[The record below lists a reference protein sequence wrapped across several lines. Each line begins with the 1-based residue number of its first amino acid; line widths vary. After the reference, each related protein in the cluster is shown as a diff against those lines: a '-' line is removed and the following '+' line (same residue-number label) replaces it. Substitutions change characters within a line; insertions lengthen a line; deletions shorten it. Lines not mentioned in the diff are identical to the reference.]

1 VQTVDNAAAPLPLAG
16 MRVLL
21 AEDNPVNQKLA
32 VRLLQKMGADVQVAA
47 TGLEALRALREAD
60 FDAVLMDCQMPEL
73 DGYEATRRLRS
84 IAGAVRNPNIPVI
97 ALTAHALATDRS
109 KCLAAGM
116 SDYLT
121 KPINPNQL
129 RESLARVLPVT
140 SAHVQA
146 L

>member
-1 VQTVDNAAAPLPLAG
+1 
-16 MRVLL
+16 
-21 AEDNPVNQKLA
+21 
-32 VRLLQKMGADVQVAA
+32 
-47 TGLEALRALREAD
+47 
-60 FDAVLMDCQMPEL
+60 
-73 DGYEATRRLRS
+73 
-84 IAGAVRNPNIPVI
+84 VRNPNIPVI